1 MIADALS
8 TFDYWTGAIL
18 GRALMLAAVGTLIG
32 IVIWFVLHGN
42 GAERG
47 RPPYTEKGNTFD

>member
-8 TFDYWTGAIL
+8 TFDYWAGAIL

-42 GAERG
+42 ETEKN
-47 RPPYTEKGNTFD
+47 RPPYRERGNTFD